1 MAADLLQQ
9 VFWPILGV
17 GDQAVAAHTNQL
29 HPIAKVMLQS
39 GEFRLH
45 MLHERAV
52 GAEHHQQHGAL
63 VERTAVQPAA
73 RDLGKIKAGQR
84 RVERQHRGWCQG
96 HDVRA
101 DGANLLQD
109 GRLWW

>member
-1 MAADLLQQ
+1 MAADLRQQ

-17 GDQAVAAHTNQL
+17 GDQAAAHTDQL

-39 GEFRLH
+39 GEFHH
-45 MLHERAV
+45 MLHERA
-52 GAEHHQQHGAL
+52 GAEHHQQHRAL
-63 VERTAVQPAA
+63 VERTTVQPAA
-73 RDLGKIKAGQR
+73 CDLGKIKAGQR